1 MDMKLFKC
9 HAVMPLVGRDRV
21 HIVKTYVVAS
31 ENWGT
36 ARARVR
42 DEEPGAE
49 FVTMPVET
57 PAVQLVEFAPMSER
71 EVADL
76 RSACNWREEQMPRAA
91 APVPHAGQSTLGSK
105 G

>member
-9 HAVMPLVGRDRV
+9 HAVMPLVGRDRMHV
-21 HIVKTYVVAS
+21 VKTYVVAAES
-31 ENWGT
+31 WAT

-42 DEEPGAE
+42 DEEPAAE
-49 FVTMPVET
+49 FVTMPVEA
-57 PAVQLVEFAPMSER
+57 PAALLAEFGSMSER
-71 EVADL
+71 EAADL

-91 APVPHAGQSTLGSK
+91 ASVPRPGQSTFGSK

>member
-9 HAVMPLVGRDRV
+9 HAIMPLVGQDRMHV
-21 HIVKTYVVAS
+21 VKTYVVAAES
-31 ENWGT
+31 WES

-49 FVTMPVET
+49 FVTMPVEE
-57 PAVQLVEFAPMSER
+57 PAVLLAEFASMSER

-91 APVPHAGQSTLGSK
+91 ASVPRVGQWTEGPK